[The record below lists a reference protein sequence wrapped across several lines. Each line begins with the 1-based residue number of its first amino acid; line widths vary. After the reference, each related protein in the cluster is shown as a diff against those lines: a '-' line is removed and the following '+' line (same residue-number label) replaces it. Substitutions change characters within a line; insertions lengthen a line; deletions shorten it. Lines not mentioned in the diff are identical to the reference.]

1 MDHTQPEPPA
11 GRQADPPRAPE
22 PPAPPAP
29 DAPPAPSRRPGSSA
43 PTATR
48 QWPKLSLARARSTP
62 RDPER
67 RFIAWI
73 WVATSL
79 LALVLFIVSVSLAAT
94 IYGVHL
100 LAAFGTSLALAIPL
114 PLAMR
119 FPKTA
124 VVIATTGI
132 LVFALLSSGS
142 AGAPWPWPVTTIIGQ
157 AALLFVL
164 GLLGMSWRG
173 MFVAWLAGVVVTLP
187 FAFAD
192 AGATANEIAA
202 ASLTAIALPVSFLVV
217 QWRVI
222 AGELFRERA
231 VSATEQERRVLVEER
246 NRIARELH
254 DVVAHGLSIIHVQAT
269 SAPYRVEGLSDAAR
283 TEFAEI
289 ADSART
295 AMTEM
300 RQLLSVLRS
309 AEAEAETAPQPR
321 LEDLPA
327 LVGSVERAGVPVT
340 LEVDAA
346 VPAGGLAVTAA
357 YRIVQE
363 ALSNVVRH
371 APGATTHV
379 SVELLGD
386 DLVVAVENEPPP
398 SPAGGEPPPGAEPSE
413 RTGGG
418 HGLVGIDERAALL
431 GGRAEHGPR
440 PRGGYRVLAT
450 LPLGSDGGEW

>member
-1 MDHTQPEPPA
+1 MDTIQPEPTS
-11 GRQADPPRAPE
+11 GRQAASPRAPE

-29 DAPPAPSRRPGSSA
+29 STPPAPTAPESRTRPA
-43 PTATR
+43 R
-48 QWPKLSLARARSTP
+48 QWPKLTLARARSTP

-67 RFIAWI
+67 RFLAWL

-79 LALVLFIVSVSLAAT
+79 LALVLFVVFVPLAAT
-94 IYGVHL
+94 IYEVHL
-100 LAAFGTSLALAIPL
+100 LAAFGTGLALAIPL

-124 VVIATTGI
+124 VVIATSGI

-142 AGAPWPWPVTTIIGQ
+142 DGAPWPWPVTTIIGQ

-187 FAFAD
+187 FAFTD

-202 ASLTAIALPVSFLVV
+202 ASLTAIALPVSLLVA

-231 VSATEQERRVLVEER
+231 VSAAEQERRVLVEER

-295 AMTEM
+295 AMVEM

-309 AEAEAETAPQPR
+309 AEAEAETAPQPG
-321 LEDLPA
+321 LGELPA

-340 LEVDAA
+340 LDVDPAL
-346 VPAGGLAVTAA
+346 PAGGLAGTAA

-371 APGATTHV
+371 APGAATHV

-398 SPAGGEPPPGAEPSE
+398 APVEGEPAPGAEPAE

-440 PRGGYRVLAT
+440 PGGGYRVLAT
-450 LPLGSDGGEW
+450 LPLGSDGGQW